1 MIATGKL
8 LPRRTFLRGLGTSIA
23 LPLLD
28 AMTPAFGAARTEAAP
43 PCRMV
48 FAYVPNGVIM
58 EDWTPSVEGRDFEL
72 KAILEPLAPYRD
84 QILVLTGLAHNN
96 GRALGDGPGDH
107 ARAAASYLTGVHP
120 KKTAGADIRNGV
132 SVDQVAAQAIGSATR
147 LASLELSCEDGRQA
161 GNCDSGYSC
170 AYSNNISWRSETTP
184 VPPLVNPRIV
194 FERLFGDDAGE
205 DPAARVRSR
214 RLRRSIL
221 DFVAEDTRRLAAG
234 LGRTDRRKLDE
245 YLTAVRDV
253 ERRLEQAEQEAGQA
267 EPGIEKPAGIPLVY
281 RDHVRLML
289 DLMTL
294 ALQTDTTRI
303 VTFMFAREGSNLAY
317 REIGVSEA
325 HHGLTHHQNDPEKIR
340 KISRINRYHMELF
353 ASLIGKLAA
362 TPEGDGTLLDH
373 SMVVY
378 GSGIADGNRHTH
390 HDLPVLLAGRGGGR
404 IRTGRHVRYPSETPM
419 TNLYLSMLD
428 RMGVPMDNL
437 GDSNGKLE
445 GLSEIS

>member
-1 MIATGKL
+1 MIAGKH

-28 AMTPAFGAARTEAAP
+28 AMVPAAAAASRTASAAP
-43 PCRMV
+43 RRMI

-58 EDWTPSVEGRDFEL
+58 EDWTPPAAGSDFEL
-72 KAILEPLAPYRD
+72 KAILEPMRPYRD
-84 QILVLTGLAHNN
+84 QMLVLSGLTHNN

-120 KKTAGADIRNGV
+120 KKTASADIRNGV
-132 SVDQVAAQAIGSATR
+132 SVDQVAAQAIGGATR

-194 FERLFGDDAGE
+194 FERLFGASETGA
-205 DPAARVRSR
+205 DPAARARQR

-221 DFVAEDTRRLAAG
+221 DFVAEDTERLQMS

-245 YLTAVRDV
+245 YLTAVRDI
-253 ERRLEQAEQEAGQA
+253 ERRIEAAERDTAD
-267 EPGIEKPAGIPLVY
+267 PGPSIEKPAGVPLSY
-281 RDHVRLML
+281 GEHVHLMM

-325 HHGLTHHQNDPEKIR
+325 HHGLTHHMNDREKIA

-353 ASLIGKLAA
+353 AALVGKLASI
-362 TPEGDGTLLDH
+362 PEGDGSLLDH

-390 HDLPVLLAGRGGGR
+390 HDLPVLMAGRGGGS
-404 IRTGRHVRYPSETPM
+404 IHPGRHVRYPDETPM

-445 GLSEIS
+445 GLTDL